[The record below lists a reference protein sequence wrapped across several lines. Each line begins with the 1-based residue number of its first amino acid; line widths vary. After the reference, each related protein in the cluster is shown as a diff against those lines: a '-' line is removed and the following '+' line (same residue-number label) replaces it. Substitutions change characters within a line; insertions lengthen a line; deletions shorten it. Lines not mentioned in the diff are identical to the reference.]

1 MSSVAVSD
9 PVLCGHGWP
18 AVMSEISE
26 EFTGI
31 WGLGVFIQ
39 FSRSQTIFT
48 LDISLG
54 LRNKFLRETADFKCW
69 ITSKLL
75 TGNYF
80 KISVCGYVIFRCAN
94 SQKMHSGRIPLI
106 QSSHVR
112 ISLNLSIC
120 IYRFVNV

>member
-94 SQKMHSGRIPLI
+94 SQKNAFRKNPTDPKLA
-106 QSSHVR
+106 R
-112 ISLNLSIC
+112 KDFFK
-120 IYRFVNV
+120 FVDLYL